1 MARCDSRHYSGG
13 GVPSGRHLV
22 DIKTSNKKGSQMI
35 TQADLSSTLGSIFF
49 ATSLGFVGL
58 ILGYIL
64 CRRASK

>member
-1 MARCDSRHYSGG
+1 MAGCNPRHDSGC
-13 GVPSGRHLV
+13 GVPSWRHLV
-22 DIKTSNKKGSQMI
+22 DVKTSNKEGTKMI

>member
-1 MARCDSRHYSGG
+1 MAGCDSRHNSGC
-13 GVPSGRHLV
+13 GVPSWRHLV
-22 DIKTSNKKGSQMI
+22 DLQTSNKKGSQMI
-35 TQADLSSTLGSIFF
+35 TLSDLSSTLGSIFF

>member
-1 MARCDSRHYSGG
+1 
-13 GVPSGRHLV
+13 
-22 DIKTSNKKGSQMI
+22 MI
-35 TQADLSSTLGSIFF
+35 TLSDLSSTLGSIFF